1 MLESIPHPKFFF
13 QLTIHQGSRDVEP
26 FGPSLHLKHAFEVL
40 DHIESEHLCH
50 NKNYIEIMLSS
61 IPHQKF
67 CFYRLPTR
75 GQAGIKLGDADTSP
89 TYL

>member
-1 MLESIPHPKFFF
+1 MLDYCDEQNKCPN
-13 QLTIHQGSRDVEP
+13 V
-26 FGPSLHLKHAFEVL
+26 HATKQK
-40 DHIESEHLCH
+40 EHVM
-50 NKNYIEIMLSS
+50 NMLGS